1 MRVFGSYRKLGQTE
15 NVLCVDCKIRA
26 HRCKMFSG
34 FIFTSN
40 NFRKPCLKRESLSTL
55 LTWFET
61 HIQAPTSPDCA
72 TPRSKTPLQAY
83 LQTISKKKKKKRTK
97 PQIVKREQSRWDRA
111 HNPKSHWSRR
121 TPASARSHPSTCQI
135 APPEALVRS
144 RSLKHHWDC
153 TPALARSHPWPT
165 HTWSLSF
172 SIYLSLSLNC
182 RSLSS
187 SLSLFIWPNF
197 WVQWMFCFDFCFI

>member
-1 MRVFGSYRKLGQTE
+1 MFGSYRKLGQTE

-83 LQTISKKKKKKRTK
+83 LQTISKKKKKKKKNQTPNCEERAESVRSRTQ
-97 PQIVKREQSRWDRA
+97 PQITP
-111 HNPKSHWSRR
+111 NPKSHRSRR
-121 TPASARSHPSTCQI
+121 TPAWARSHPSTCQI

-144 RSLKHHWDC
+144 RSLKHH
-153 TPALARSHPWPT
+153 
-165 HTWSLSF
+165 
-172 SIYLSLSLNC
+172 
-182 RSLSS
+182 
-187 SLSLFIWPNF
+187 
-197 WVQWMFCFDFCFI
+197 

>member
-1 MRVFGSYRKLGQTE
+1 MRLRLFWLQTTFGNSFPQTCVFGSYRKLGQTE
-15 NVLCVDCKIRA
+15 DVFCVNCKIRA

-83 LQTISKKKKKKRTK
+83 LQTISKKKKRAE
-97 PQIVKREQSRWDRA
+97 PRARRESRAGDIVHTTTLDRPIA
-111 HNPKSHWSRR
+111 SNPSTHHNPRSHRSRR
-121 TPASARSHPSTCQI
+121 TL
-135 APPEALVRS
+135 APT
-144 RSLKHHWDC
+144 RSL
-153 TPALARSHPWPT
+153 P
-165 HTWSLSF
+165 
-172 SIYLSLSLNC
+172 
-182 RSLSS
+182 
-187 SLSLFIWPNF
+187 
-197 WVQWMFCFDFCFI
+197 

>member
-1 MRVFGSYRKLGQTE
+1 MPEERELKHTPHMVRNPYPSSDQPR
-15 NVLCVDCKIRA
+15 LCHPTVQNP
-26 HRCKMFSG
+26 SPSLP
-34 FIFTSN
+34 SN
-40 NFRKPCLKRESLSTL
+40 HF
-55 LTWFET
+55 
-61 HIQAPTSPDCA
+61 Q
-72 TPRSKTPLQAY
+72 
-83 LQTISKKKKKKRTK
+83 KKKKKKNQTPNCEERAESVRSRTQ
-97 PQIVKREQSRWDRA
+97 PQITP
-111 HNPKSHWSRR
+111 NPKSHRSRR
-121 TPASARSHPSTCQI
+121 TPAWARSHPSTCQI

-197 WVQWMFCFDFCFI
+197 WVQWLFCFDFCFI